1 LGSPNSDQEL
11 LAEAEGNGLKLIAQS
26 ILNLIFKLQTATE
39 QFALDLI
46 ERINMLH
53 GPLDKTAVS

>member
-1 LGSPNSDQEL
+1 LGSPNSDKEL
-11 LAEAEGNGLKLIAQS
+11 LAEAEGNGFQSIAQS
-26 ILNLIFKLQTATE
+26 LLNLIFKLPTATE

-46 ERINMLH
+46 ERIIMMH